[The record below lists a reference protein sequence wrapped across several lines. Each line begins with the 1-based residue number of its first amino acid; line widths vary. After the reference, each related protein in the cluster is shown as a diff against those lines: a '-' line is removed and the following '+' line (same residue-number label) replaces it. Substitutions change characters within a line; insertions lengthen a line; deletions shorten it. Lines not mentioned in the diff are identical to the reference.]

1 MFSDDNRI
9 QLEIDNKASRK
20 TSSIWKL
27 KNIFL
32 INTCL
37 KKKIIRETRKY
48 FILNNHENKIYQY
61 LWDAA
66 KKV

>member
-1 MFSDDNRI
+1 MTI
-9 QLEIDNKASRK
+9 ELETDNKVPRK

-27 KNIFL
+27 KNVLL

-37 KKKIIRETRKY
+37 KKKNIRETRKY

-61 LWDAA
+61 LWDAT
-66 KKV
+66 KKA